1 MNQVMLDAFVCSVV
15 ISCRYLGRS
24 LSIKIALSRTCSLS
38 FRRIDRI
45 ENPTDKQQKQQVLD
59 AKMAGSARGIVNTW
73 KFRL

>member
-1 MNQVMLDAFVCSVV
+1 MNQVMLDVFVWSVV

-38 FRRIDRI
+38 FRRI
-45 ENPTDKQQKQQVLD
+45 ENPTDKQHKQQVLD

-73 KFRL
+73 KF